1 MKKIDAILNRE
12 QEKYPALINKLSMIL
27 EPFALLA
34 TGNAPV
40 YIGRIAEEMAVKECK
55 ECGAFIFSI
64 EGNDLAHVDLKK
76 MEASVFGGEHFSI
89 STEDAQS
96 VKNVLEALKH
106 RDGSDNDIDPVRD
119 IIDGSDNDIDPVR
132 DIIDGMP
139 KELKSLLGAAIAVSR
154 LRKRGDN

>member
-12 QEKYPALINKLSMIL
+12 QEKYPTLINKLSMIL

-106 RDGSDNDIDPVRD
+106 RDGSDNDI
-119 IIDGSDNDIDPVR
+119 
-132 DIIDGMP
+132 IDGMP

-154 LRKRGDN
+154 LRKRTKEGF

>member
-1 MKKIDAILNRE
+1 MKKIDMILNGTKE
-12 QEKYPALINKLSMIL
+12 QYPSLISKLSNIL

-34 TGNAPV
+34 VGKAPV

-64 EGNDLAHVDLKK
+64 EGNDVAHVDLKK

-106 RDGSDNDIDPVRD
+106 RDGSDNDPIK
-119 IIDGSDNDIDPVR
+119 

-139 KELKSLLGAAIAVSR
+139 KELKSLLGAAIVVSR

>member
-40 YIGRIAEEMAVKECK
+40 YVGRIAEEMAVKECK

-106 RDGSDNDIDPVRD
+106 RDDIDLVK
-119 IIDGSDNDIDPVR
+119 